1 MEVTNNQIV
10 EELISTGFVKNYVR
24 KRAIGWPQEDIE
36 QDIYLILLDYPL
48 LDEIYSIG
56 GINKVRALTAGIIQ
70 RHLSEKGKGYRLYKR
85 EIKYTD
91 EEIPEIGYEQKQ
103 NIY

>member
-1 MEVTNNQIV
+1 MTNNQIV
-10 EELISTGFVKNYVR
+10 EELESTGFVKNYVR

-36 QDIYLILLDYPL
+36 QDIYLILLEYPL

-91 EEIPEIGYEQKQ
+91 EQIPEIGYEQKQ
-103 NIY
+103 SIY

>member
-1 MEVTNNQIV
+1 MTNNQIV
-10 EELISTGFVKNYVR
+10 EELISTGFVKNYIR

-70 RHLSEKGKGYRLYKR
+70 RHLSEKGRGFRLYKR

>member
-1 MEVTNNQIV
+1 MTNNQIV

-24 KRAIGWPQEDIE
+24 KRAIGWPQQDIE

-48 LDEIYSIG
+48 LDEIYSVG

-91 EEIPEIGYEQKQ
+91 EQIPEIGYEQKQ
-103 NIY
+103 SIY

>member
-1 MEVTNNQIV
+1 MTNNQIV

-48 LDEIYSIG
+48 LDEIYSVG

-91 EEIPEIGYEQKQ
+91 EQIPEIGYEQKQ

>member
-1 MEVTNNQIV
+1 MTNNQIV
-10 EELISTGFVKNYVR
+10 EELISTGFVKNYIR

>member
-1 MEVTNNQIV
+1 MKSNNEIV
-10 EELISTGFVKNYVR
+10 EELIETGFVPNYIR
-24 KRAIGWPQEDIE
+24 KRAIGWPQEDLE
-36 QDIYLILLDYPL
+36 QDILVILLEYPL
-48 LDEIYSIG
+48 LDELYKKG
-56 GINKVRALTAGIIQ
+56 GINKVRQVTSGIIQ
-70 RHLSEKGKGYRLYKR
+70 RHISEKGKGYRLYKR

>member
-1 MEVTNNQIV
+1 MTNNQIV

-24 KRAIGWPQEDIE
+24 QRAIGWPQEDIE

-48 LDEIYSIG
+48 LDEIYSVG

-91 EEIPEIGYEQKQ
+91 EQIPDTEYEEQKQ
-103 NIY
+103 SIY

>member
-1 MEVTNNQIV
+1 METTNSQIV
-10 EELISTGFVKNYVR
+10 EELISSGFVKNYVR
-24 KRAIGWPQEDIE
+24 KRAISWPQEDIE
-36 QDIYLILLDYPL
+36 QDIYLILLEYPCL
-48 LDEIYSIG
+48 QEIYSQG

-70 RHLSEKGKGYRLYKR
+70 RHLSEKGRGFRLYKR

>member
-1 MEVTNNQIV
+1 MTNNQIV

>member
-1 MEVTNNQIV
+1 MTNSQIV

-36 QDIYLILLDYPL
+36 QDIYLILLEYPL

-91 EEIPEIGYEQKQ
+91 EQIPEIGYEQKQ
-103 NIY
+103 SIY

>member
-1 MEVTNNQIV
+1 MTNNQIV

-48 LDEIYSIG
+48 LDEIYSVG